1 MTMTESEIYENVKSI
16 VVDALSVEEDEV
28 SPESRL
34 TDDLGAESIDY
45 LDIFF
50 RIEKTFD
57 ITIERD
63 ELMVASSISDEYVD
77 QSKIT
82 DAGMEELRKRFPYAS
97 LDTLDETRNVGDF
110 LRVFTVDTLVKIVTD
125 KLLLCQPSED
135 SLHDS

>member
-1 MTMTESEIYENVKSI
+1 MTESGIYDRVKGI

-28 SPESRL
+28 TPEARL

-63 ELMVASSISDEYVD
+63 ELSVGSSASDEYVQD
-77 QSKIT
+77 GRIT
-82 DAGMEELRKRFPYAS
+82 DAGMAELRRRFPYGN
-97 LDTLDETRNVGDF
+97 LEILDESRNIGDF
-110 LRVFTVDTLVKIVTD
+110 LRVFTVDTLVKIVAA
-125 KLLLCQPSED
+125 KRVPC
-135 SLHDS
+135 